1 MFQKILIANRGE
13 IACRVMRTARKLGIR
28 TVAVYSDADCD
39 AMHVEMADEAYRVGA
54 APARNSYLDSRAI
67 LDVAVRSGA
76 EGVHPG
82 YGFLSENADFAD
94 ACEAAGVA
102 FIGPPA
108 SAIRAMGGK
117 SEAKALMRTS
127 NIPLVPGYHGDDQD
141 PLLLAKE
148 AETIGFP
155 VIIKA
160 SAGGGGKGMKVVNA
174 AGEFSELLASAKR
187 EASASFGN
195 DRVLIE
201 RYLPRPRHV
210 EVQVFADKHG
220 NCVYIFD
227 RDCSIQ
233 RRHQKVLEE
242 APAPDLPP
250 EVRRAM
256 GEAAVAAARA
266 IGYVG
271 AGTVE
276 FLYAPENQS
285 FYFMEMN
292 TRLQVE
298 HPVTEMVT
306 GLDLVDWQLRVAA
319 GLPLPHTQSELS
331 VTGHAIEVRLYAE
344 DPARDFLPQAGRI
357 DHFETPESSAHV
369 RLDAGVGAGD
379 SISVH
384 YDPMIAK
391 LIVWDHDRDAAV
403 RRLRNVLRDT
413 HIVGLRNNVEFL
425 REIAGH
431 PMFAAG
437 ELDTNF
443 IPRHQA
449 ELFKPESRAPDEAV
463 LLCALGHLLRRRDEG
478 ARYSQHPTIR
488 TSPWDIPD
496 GWRMNSDGRE
506 TMELIA
512 FGRDQDDRR
521 QVEILHRP
529 DGWWFKSGASDL
541 LQASGELR
549 DGKLSADIAGKRF
562 TARWFERGGVIT
574 VIDASSKEWRFKFD
588 GLDSHHEAGAAPPGQ
603 IKAPMPGRVVAVF
616 VEPGARI
623 AAGQPLLVVEA
634 MKMEHTLRAPRDGVV
649 ASVAC
654 KAGDQVDEGRELVV
668 LEPPAKES

>member
-13 IACRVMRTARKLGIR
+13 IACRVMRTARKLSIR
-28 TVAVYSDADCD
+28 TVAVYSDADRD
-39 AMHVEMADEAYRVGA
+39 AMHVAMADEAYRVGP

-67 LDVAVRSGA
+67 LNVAVRSGA
-76 EGVHPG
+76 QAVHPG
-82 YGFLSENADFAD
+82 YGFLSENADFAE
-94 ACEAAGVA
+94 ACEAAGVT

-108 SAIRAMGGK
+108 LAIRAMGGK

-160 SAGGGGKGMKVVNA
+160 SAGGGGKGIKIVNA
-174 AGEFSELLASAKR
+174 AGEFSDQLASAKR
-187 EASASFGN
+187 EAGASFGN

-201 RYLPRPRHV
+201 RYLARPRHV

-233 RRHQKVLEE
+233 RRHQKILEE
-242 APAPDLPP
+242 APAPDLPAK
-250 EVRRAM
+250 VRSAM
-256 GEAAVAAARA
+256 GEAAVAAACA

-276 FLYAPENQS
+276 FLYAPEDQS

-298 HPVTEMVT
+298 HPVTEMIT

-319 GLPLPHTQSELS
+319 GLPLPLDQSQLS
-331 VTGHAIEVRLYAE
+331 ATGHAIEVRLYAE

-357 DHFETPESSAHV
+357 DHFETPEASVHV
-369 RLDAGVGAGD
+369 RLDTGVRAGD

-391 LIVWDHDRDAAV
+391 LIVWDRDRGATV
-403 RRLRNVLRDT
+403 RRLQDVLYDT

-431 PMFAAG
+431 AKFAAG

-443 IPRHQA
+443 IQRHQVD
-449 ELFKPESRAPDEAV
+449 LFKPESSVPDEAFFI
-463 LLCALGHLLRRRDEG
+463 CALGHLLRRRDEG
-478 ARYSQHPTIR
+478 SHFLQAYSNR
-488 TSPWDIPD
+488 SSPWNIPD

-506 TMELIA
+506 ILELIA
-512 FGRDQDDRR
+512 LGRDQDVRR
-521 QVEILHRP
+521 RVDVLQRR
-529 DGWWFKSGASDL
+529 DGWWFKSEDSDF
-541 LQASGELR
+541 LQARGELH
-549 DGKLSADIAGKRF
+549 DGKLSADIAEKQF
-562 TARWFERGGVIT
+562 VARWFERGGTIT
-574 VIDASSKEWRFKFD
+574 IVDATSKEWRFKFD
-588 GLDSHHEAGAAPPGQ
+588 GLEAQGEVGAAPPGQ
-603 IKAPMPGRVVAVF
+603 IKSPMPGRVAAVL

-623 AAGQPLLVVEA
+623 EAGQPLVIVEA
-634 MKMEHTLRAPRDGVV
+634 MKMEHTLRAPQDGVV

-654 KAGDQVDEGRELVV
+654 KAGDQVEEGRELVV
-668 LEPPAKES
+668 LVPPANES